1 MAQMAILGQKW
12 SFLTIFRGFHG
23 VTLAE
28 TLGTQRST
36 HLPHNIQNSA
46 LNDEKWENGGPKA
59 FAIPYVNVPF
69 SYNIL

>member
-1 MAQMAILGQKW
+1 MTWLQRAKMPQMAILGQKW

-46 LNDEKWENGGPKA
+46 LNDEK
-59 FAIPYVNVPF
+59 
-69 SYNIL
+69 